1 MVDMK
6 IYLDNCCF
14 NRPFDDQSQ
23 LRIKLESEAK
33 LKIQDDIRAQRIQL
47 VWSYILDFE
56 NDNNPYDERRRQ
68 ISEWKIYSVSDVQE
82 NAEIVN
88 KAKDLTNIGLSKLDA
103 LHIACAIFSQCE
115 YFLTTDDKVLRNDSL
130 VQELKIVDPFLFIKE
145 NE

>member
-1 MVDMK
+1 M
-6 IYLDNCCF
+6 
-14 NRPFDDQSQ
+14 
-23 LRIKLESEAK
+23 
-33 LKIQDDIRAQRIQL
+33 KIQDDIRAQRIQL
-47 VWSYILDFE
+47 VWSYILDLE

-88 KAKDLTNIGLSKLDA
+88 KANDLTNIGLSKLDA
-103 LHIACAIFSQCE
+103 FHIACAIFSQCE
-115 YFLTTDDKVLRNDSL
+115 YFLTTNDKVLRNDSL